1 MRFFTGSFA
10 LAMLFALRS
19 SAAIFSSSRLMILC
33 FARLSRSRRFSSS
46 ATNAAGITS
55 ASARYRS
62 KRISMFVNICMVD
75 MDGSGANPARAYTS
89 AVFSSSRSN
98 ETSEPGAGAT
108 FDRGP
113 DFFLLRVLAPPLRSA
128 SALASSRSICASS
141 CSTCVLSDAF
151 SASILARTSHSL
163 FFKSS
168 KMSSVSCAF

>member
-1 MRFFTGSFA
+1 
-10 LAMLFALRS
+10 MLFARRS
-19 SAAIFSSSRLMILC
+19 SAAIFSSSRLTILC

-46 ATNAAGITS
+46 ATNAAGIVS

-62 KRISMFVNICMVD
+62 KRISMFVNIWMVD

-113 DFFLLRVLAPPLRSA
+113 DFFLLFVEEAPPLRSA
-128 SALASSRSICASS
+128 SALASSLAICASS
-141 CSTCVLSDAF
+141 RSTCVLSDAF
-151 SASILARTSHSL
+151 SASILDRTSFSL